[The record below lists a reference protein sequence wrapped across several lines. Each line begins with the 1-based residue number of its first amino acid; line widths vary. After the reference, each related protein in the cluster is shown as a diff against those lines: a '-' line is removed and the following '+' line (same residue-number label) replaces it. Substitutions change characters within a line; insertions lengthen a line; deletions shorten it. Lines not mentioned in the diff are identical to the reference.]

1 MVRAGVVCHPSEWD
15 MNGYNE
21 IQKPPIRYG
30 VIDHQEL
37 QRLCGIPDPE
47 RFKEE
52 YRQWITVALTGGSME
67 RESSWTESVAVGNR
81 NFIEEVK
88 VRLGI
93 KAVCGTVSG
102 VCRLFPARIT
112 VSGILAPVRRFEFS
126 FCDLNSRFSVSNA
139 ASGSWQL
146 FSRREFSSQEFSRRF
161 VGLNFRFAI

>member
-1 MVRAGVVCHPSEWD
+1 

-52 YRQWITVALTGGSME
+52 YRLWITVALTGGSME

-81 NFIEEVK
+81 KFIEEVK

-93 KAVCGTVSG
+93 KAVGRKIREQSGTLLTL
-102 VCRLFPARIT
+102 RERPA
-112 VSGILAPVRRFEFS
+112 AY
-126 FCDLNSRFSVSNA
+126 NA
-139 ASGSWQL
+139 DFGAKKGCLSLQNAYFGDI
-146 FSRREFSSQEFSRRF
+146 
-161 VGLNFRFAI
+161 N